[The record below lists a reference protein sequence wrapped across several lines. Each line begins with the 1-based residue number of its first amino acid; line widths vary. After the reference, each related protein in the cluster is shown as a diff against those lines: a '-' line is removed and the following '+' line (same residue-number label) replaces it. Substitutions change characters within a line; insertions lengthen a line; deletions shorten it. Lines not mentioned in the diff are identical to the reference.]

1 MTDTVAP
8 RPASRT
14 SRAARRTTPAARRNR
29 RRTAADAGLL
39 VAAAAFV
46 LPLAWV
52 VLSAL
57 DPHASLRVKVPDGV
71 TLDNFDAILTPEITF
86 TPLLNSLILCGG
98 ATLLTV
104 VCAVLAAYPLS
115 RFRSRLNRPFLL
127 TILFATSLPITA
139 IMVPVYALFVRVNMI
154 DTMQGTIFFFAASQL
169 PFAIWLMKNFMDGVP
184 KELEEAAWT
193 DGASSFQSLLRIV
206 LPLMGPGVAVVTV
219 FSFVM
224 MWGNFFVPFMLLLSP
239 DQMPASVS
247 INDFFGNRGM
257 VAYGQLAAFSIVYS
271 TPVVLLYVLISR
283 RLGGGFALGGAVK
296 GRSRGVGRGR
306 TRVRA
311 PPYVPTIRIA
321 GRTARSQHRRG
332 PLRCGACAD
341 PHPARASRALRST
354 PSPPAGCVPPSTWDP
369 STSPTAYGSRT
380 GCRTSPP
387 TSSSPGSGGPPCP
400 RGRS

>member
-1 MTDTVAP
+1 MTG
-8 RPASRT
+8 
-14 SRAARRTTPAARRNR
+14 TPLADRRRNR
-29 RRTAADAGLL
+29 RLAADAGLL
-39 VAAAAFV
+39 VVAAAFV

-57 DPHASLRVKVPDGV
+57 DPHADLRVKVPDGV
-71 TLDNFDAILTPEITF
+71 TLGNFDAILTSEITF

-104 VCAVLAAYPLS
+104 VCAALAAYPLS

-127 TILFATSLPITA
+127 SILFATSLPITA
-139 IMVPVYALFVRVNMI
+139 IMVPVYALFVQVDLI
-154 DTMQGTIFFFAASQL
+154 DTLQGTILFFAASQL

-193 DGASSFQSLLRIV
+193 DGAGSLQSLVRIV

-224 MWGNFFVPFMLLLSP
+224 MWGNFFVPFMLLLTP

-247 INDFFGNRGM
+247 INEFFGNRGM

-271 TPVVLLYVLISR
+271 TPVILLYVLVAR

-296 GRSRGVGRGR
+296 G
-306 TRVRA
+306 
-311 PPYVPTIRIA
+311 
-321 GRTARSQHRRG
+321 
-332 PLRCGACAD
+332 
-341 PHPARASRALRST
+341 
-354 PSPPAGCVPPSTWDP
+354 
-369 STSPTAYGSRT
+369 
-380 GCRTSPP
+380 
-387 TSSSPGSGGPPCP
+387 
-400 RGRS
+400 

>member
-1 MTDTVAP
+1 MTDLLTP
-8 RPASRT
+8 RPTSRT
-14 SRAARRTTPAARRNR
+14 ARRTTPASRRNR

-86 TPLLNSLILCGG
+86 TPLLNSLVLCGG

-296 GRSRGVGRGR
+296 G
-306 TRVRA
+306 
-311 PPYVPTIRIA
+311 
-321 GRTARSQHRRG
+321 
-332 PLRCGACAD
+332 
-341 PHPARASRALRST
+341 
-354 PSPPAGCVPPSTWDP
+354 
-369 STSPTAYGSRT
+369 
-380 GCRTSPP
+380 
-387 TSSSPGSGGPPCP
+387 
-400 RGRS
+400 

>member
-1 MTDTVAP
+1 MTDTLAP

-14 SRAARRTTPAARRNR
+14 PRAARRTAPAARRNR

-39 VAAAAFV
+39 VVAAAFV

-71 TLDNFDAILTPEITF
+71 TLDNFDAILTSEITF

-104 VCAVLAAYPLS
+104 VCAALAAYPLS

-296 GRSRGVGRGR
+296 G
-306 TRVRA
+306 
-311 PPYVPTIRIA
+311 
-321 GRTARSQHRRG
+321 
-332 PLRCGACAD
+332 
-341 PHPARASRALRST
+341 
-354 PSPPAGCVPPSTWDP
+354 
-369 STSPTAYGSRT
+369 
-380 GCRTSPP
+380 
-387 TSSSPGSGGPPCP
+387 
-400 RGRS
+400 

>member
-1 MTDTVAP
+1 MAN
-8 RPASRT
+8 
-14 SRAARRTTPAARRNR
+14 TPAARRTR

-104 VCAVLAAYPLS
+104 VCAALAAYPLS

-127 TILFATSLPITA
+127 TVLFATSLPITA

-296 GRSRGVGRGR
+296 G
-306 TRVRA
+306 
-311 PPYVPTIRIA
+311 
-321 GRTARSQHRRG
+321 
-332 PLRCGACAD
+332 
-341 PHPARASRALRST
+341 
-354 PSPPAGCVPPSTWDP
+354 
-369 STSPTAYGSRT
+369 
-380 GCRTSPP
+380 
-387 TSSSPGSGGPPCP
+387 
-400 RGRS
+400 

>member
-1 MTDTVAP
+1 M
-8 RPASRT
+8 AS
-14 SRAARRTTPAARRNR
+14 RRTTRRL
-29 RRTAADAGLL
+29 AADAGLL
-39 VAAAAFV
+39 MVAAAFV

-57 DPHASLRVKVPDGV
+57 DPHANLRVKTPDAL

-86 TPLLNSLILCGG
+86 TPLLNSLLLCGG

-104 VCAVLAAYPLS
+104 VCAALAAYPLS
-115 RFRSRLNRPFLL
+115 RFRSRFNRPFLL

-139 IMVPVYALFVRVNMI
+139 IMVPVYALFVRVDLI
-154 DTMQGTIFFFAASQL
+154 DTMQGTILFFAASQL

-193 DGASSFQSLLRIV
+193 DGASAFQSLLRIV
-206 LPLMGPGVAVVTV
+206 LPLMGPGVSVVTV

-224 MWGNFFVPFMLLLSP
+224 MWGNFFVPFMLLLTP

-271 TPVVLLYVLISR
+271 TPVILLYVLIAR

-296 GRSRGVGRGR
+296 G
-306 TRVRA
+306 
-311 PPYVPTIRIA
+311 
-321 GRTARSQHRRG
+321 
-332 PLRCGACAD
+332 
-341 PHPARASRALRST
+341 
-354 PSPPAGCVPPSTWDP
+354 
-369 STSPTAYGSRT
+369 
-380 GCRTSPP
+380 
-387 TSSSPGSGGPPCP
+387 
-400 RGRS
+400 

>member
-1 MTDTVAP
+1 M
-8 RPASRT
+8 ASLA
-14 SRAARRTTPAARRNR
+14 SRRTTRRL
-29 RRTAADAGLL
+29 AADAGLL
-39 VAAAAFV
+39 VVAAAFV

-57 DPHASLRVKVPDGV
+57 DPHANLRVKAPDGL
-71 TLDNFDAILTPEITF
+71 TLDHFDAVLTPEITF

-104 VCAVLAAYPLS
+104 VCAALAAYPLS
-115 RFRSRLNRPFLL
+115 RFRSRFNRPFLL

-139 IMVPVYALFVRVNMI
+139 IMVPVYALFVQVDLI
-154 DTMQGTIFFFAASQL
+154 DTMHGTILFFAASQL

-193 DGASSFQSLLRIV
+193 DGASSFQSLARIV

-224 MWGNFFVPFMLLLSP
+224 MWGNFFVPFMLLLTP

-257 VAYGQLAAFSIVYS
+257 VAYGQLAAFSLVYS
-271 TPVVLLYVLISR
+271 TPVILLYVLIAR

-296 GRSRGVGRGR
+296 G
-306 TRVRA
+306 
-311 PPYVPTIRIA
+311 
-321 GRTARSQHRRG
+321 
-332 PLRCGACAD
+332 
-341 PHPARASRALRST
+341 
-354 PSPPAGCVPPSTWDP
+354 
-369 STSPTAYGSRT
+369 
-380 GCRTSPP
+380 
-387 TSSSPGSGGPPCP
+387 
-400 RGRS
+400 

>member
-1 MTDTVAP
+1 MADTLTP
-8 RPASRT
+8 RTPGTSGPSGTSRT
-14 SRAARRTTPAARRNR
+14 STAPRRTTPASRRNR
-29 RRTAADAGLL
+29 RRAAADAGLL
-39 VAAAAFV
+39 VVAAAFV

-57 DPHASLRVKVPDGV
+57 DPHASLRVKVPDGL

-104 VCAVLAAYPLS
+104 VCAALAAYPLS

-127 TILFATSLPITA
+127 TVLFATSLPITA

-296 GRSRGVGRGR
+296 G
-306 TRVRA
+306 
-311 PPYVPTIRIA
+311 
-321 GRTARSQHRRG
+321 
-332 PLRCGACAD
+332 
-341 PHPARASRALRST
+341 
-354 PSPPAGCVPPSTWDP
+354 
-369 STSPTAYGSRT
+369 
-380 GCRTSPP
+380 
-387 TSSSPGSGGPPCP
+387 
-400 RGRS
+400 

>member
-1 MTDTVAP
+1 MTDTLKP
-8 RPASRT
+8 RRTPAS
-14 SRAARRTTPAARRNR
+14 RRNR

-71 TLDNFDAILTPEITF
+71 TLENFDAILTPEITF

-104 VCAVLAAYPLS
+104 VCAALAAYPLS

-296 GRSRGVGRGR
+296 G
-306 TRVRA
+306 
-311 PPYVPTIRIA
+311 
-321 GRTARSQHRRG
+321 
-332 PLRCGACAD
+332 
-341 PHPARASRALRST
+341 
-354 PSPPAGCVPPSTWDP
+354 
-369 STSPTAYGSRT
+369 
-380 GCRTSPP
+380 
-387 TSSSPGSGGPPCP
+387 
-400 RGRS
+400 